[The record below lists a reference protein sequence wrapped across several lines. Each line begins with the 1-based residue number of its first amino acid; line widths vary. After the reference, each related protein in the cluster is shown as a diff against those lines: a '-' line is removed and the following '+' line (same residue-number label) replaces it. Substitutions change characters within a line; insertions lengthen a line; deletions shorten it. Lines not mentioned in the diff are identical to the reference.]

1 MSDDEMRETMVQLRR
16 CAHALAAFGLAVTL
30 SACGST
36 ADTETASSA
45 EGGTL
50 VLALDQSEDHPSFTA
65 LDDFADRLSEKTD
78 GRWSIKIYSNETLGS
93 QQDTVQMAEDGS
105 VDLMIASGTLLENL
119 NEDFSLYGAPY
130 FYKSIQHQM
139 SVLRDTDLMSDL
151 YESLEADNGIT
162 VLGGFTQGY
171 RNIYTA
177 QEGITEPED
186 LRGVKLRVQE
196 SPLMIDVVRA
206 MGASPTP
213 LSYGEVY
220 TSVQS
225 GIIDGAENN
234 IVSYVTTGHY
244 QVAPHMALTE
254 HQIGTDYLVANTD
267 TLDSMSPADEK
278 VFRDE
283 WDATMELDTELWLK
297 ETETM
302 KQTAIDGGATFDK
315 VDEAAFRERLQPVLA
330 DMLKDPKNREAYDK
344 VQEHQP

>member
-1 MSDDEMRETMVQLRR
+1 MVQLRR

-30 SACGST
+30 SACGTT
-36 ADTETASSA
+36 AGSEATSA
-45 EGGTL
+45 PQEGTL
-50 VLALDQSEDHPSFTA
+50 VLALDQSEDHPSFEA
-65 LDDFADRLSEKTD
+65 LDDFADRLDERTD
-78 GRWSIKIYSNETLGS
+78 GRWTIKIYANGTLGS

-119 NEDFSLYGAPY
+119 NEEFSLYGAPY
-130 FYKSIQHQM
+130 FFKSIQHQM

-151 YESLEADNGIT
+151 YHSLEDDNGIT

-171 RNIYTA
+171 RNIYTT
-177 QEGITEPED
+177 QKDITEPED
-186 LRGVKLRVQE
+186 LNGVKLRVQE

-244 QVAPHMALTE
+244 QVASHMAVTK
-254 HQIGTDYLVANTD
+254 HQIGTDYLVANSD
-267 TLDSMSPADEK
+267 TLDAMSATDEEA
-278 VFRDE
+278 FRDE

-297 ETETM
+297 ETESM
-302 KQTAIDGGATFDK
+302 KQTAIDGGATFTE
-315 VDEAAFRERLQPVLA
+315 VDEAAFREHLHPVLEE
-330 DMLKDPKNREAYDK
+330 MLEDPENREAYDK
-344 VQEHQP
+344 VQEHQR

>member
-1 MSDDEMRETMVQLRR
+1 MVQLRR
-16 CAHALAAFGLAVTL
+16 CAHALAALGLAVTL

-36 ADTETASSA
+36 VKADATSAS
-45 EGGTL
+45 EGRTL
-50 VLALDQSEDHPSFTA
+50 VLALDQSEDHPSFEA
-65 LDDFADRLSEKTD
+65 LDDFANRLDARTN
-78 GRWSIKIYSNETLGS
+78 GRWSIKIYSNGTLGS

-130 FYKSIQHQM
+130 FYKSIKHQM
-139 SVLRDTDLMSDL
+139 SVLRDTDLMNDL
-151 YESLEADNGIT
+151 YRSLEEDNGIT

-171 RNIYTA
+171 RNIYTTRK
-177 QEGITEPED
+177 GITEPAD
-186 LRGVKLRVQE
+186 LHGVKLRVQE

-244 QVAPHMALTE
+244 QVAPHMALTR
-254 HQIGTDYLVANTD
+254 HQIGTDYLVANSD
-267 TLDSMSPADEK
+267 ALDSMSDADEEI
-278 VFRDE
+278 FRDE
-283 WDATMELDTELWLK
+283 WDSTMVLDTELWLK

-302 KQTAIDGGATFDK
+302 KQTALDGGATFSE
-315 VDEAAFRERLQPVLA
+315 VDEPEFRKRLKPVLD
-330 DMLKDPKNREAYDK
+330 DMLEDPENREAYDR
-344 VQEHQP
+344 VQEHQR